1 MDDDSGTR
9 PGGEERGADDSGTRP
24 GDDGHG
30 PDDTDARPDDNG
42 HETDDN
48 HTNPGENDHGPDG
61 KRSRPDDDR
70 HETNDN
76 RTHPGENEHEADD
89 NGHETSDNHTSPGD
103 HEHGPDDTDA
113 RPGDDRHGTDDN
125 RTRPDSDRHGT
136 NGTDARRPHDPQDPD
151 ARKPSSDHAPDLDRT
166 GEPEGRGAADDEAQ
180 DPHAIRARRDP
191 HATRATHDPHATHEP
206 DIHNTADHRP
216 HSTPGRPPRA
226 AAHRRAPGADASR
239 SHGTGTPRTHRPA
252 HRRPGSGGRPDP
264 VGMAHRQAHWEQH
277 TEIPLA
283 VASMAFL
290 ASYALRVLAPGLPQ
304 AVLDLCLAVTLAA
317 WALFAVDYAVRW
329 RLSGQRHRFVRK
341 HVLDTVVLLL
351 PLLRPLR
358 VVKVYEAVLRRRG
371 EPRLALHARVIA
383 YSGLSTLLLGFAGA
397 LAVYQQE
404 RDAPGTTMP
413 TFGDAVWWACAT
425 LTTVG
430 YGDVTPVTPLG
441 RLIAVGVM
449 MIGMALLAA
458 VTGTFASWLLQVFS
472 REDDERPPGS

>member
-1 MDDDSGTR
+1 
-9 PGGEERGADDSGTRP
+9 
-24 GDDGHG
+24 
-30 PDDTDARPDDNG
+30 
-42 HETDDN
+42 
-48 HTNPGENDHGPDG
+48 
-61 KRSRPDDDR
+61 
-70 HETNDN
+70 
-76 RTHPGENEHEADD
+76 
-89 NGHETSDNHTSPGD
+89 
-103 HEHGPDDTDA
+103 
-113 RPGDDRHGTDDN
+113 
-125 RTRPDSDRHGT
+125 
-136 NGTDARRPHDPQDPD
+136 
-151 ARKPSSDHAPDLDRT
+151 
-166 GEPEGRGAADDEAQ
+166 
-180 DPHAIRARRDP
+180 
-191 HATRATHDPHATHEP
+191 
-206 DIHNTADHRP
+206 
-216 HSTPGRPPRA
+216 
-226 AAHRRAPGADASR
+226 
-239 SHGTGTPRTHRPA
+239 
-252 HRRPGSGGRPDP
+252 
-264 VGMAHRQAHWEQH
+264 MAHRQARWEQH

-283 VASMAFL
+283 AASLAFL

-304 AVLDLCLAVTLAA
+304 AALDLCLAVTLAA

-449 MIGMALLAA
+449 MIGLALLAA